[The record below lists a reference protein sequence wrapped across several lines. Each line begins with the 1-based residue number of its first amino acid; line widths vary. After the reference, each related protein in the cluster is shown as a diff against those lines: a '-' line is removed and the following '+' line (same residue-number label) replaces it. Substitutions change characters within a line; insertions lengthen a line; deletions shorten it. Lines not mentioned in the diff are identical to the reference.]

1 LTDPEVPEKAQR
13 RKFSAEEK
21 KRILEDVDRATGHG
35 GIGAV
40 LRREGIYSSTLHAWR
55 KERDAA
61 VHKAFS
67 QKRGPQ
73 TRRNPLAGENEKLRR
88 QNQRLQ
94 EELEKAHIVIDV
106 QKKWPSYWVVRFQR
120 SPARRSDHDRSGP
133 TPSFGGREASLSS
146 TVRSARY
153 LVPASETPSLCLA
166 GGRTAAFTPGAF
178 RKRTVRRAGVSS

>member
-1 LTDPEVPEKAQR
+1 VDETKVAVPFVTSSPDPEVPEKAQR

-21 KRILEDVDRATGHG
+21 KRILEEVDRASGQG
-35 GIGAV
+35 GVGAV
-40 LRREGIYSSTLHAWR
+40 LRREGIYSSTLHGWR

-73 TRRNPLAGENEKLRR
+73 PQRNPLAGENEKLRR

-106 QKKWPSYWVVRFQR
+106 QKKVAKLLGRPIAEN
-120 SPARRSDHDRSGP
+120 PAG
-133 TPSFGGREASLSS
+133 E
-146 TVRSARY
+146 
-153 LVPASETPSLCLA
+153 
-166 GGRTAAFTPGAF
+166 
-178 RKRTVRRAGVSS
+178 K

>member
-1 LTDPEVPEKAQR
+1 MQRARRATLRANIDETESAAIITEQGGQENHRERSQDRVPFAASSPDPEVPAKAQR
-13 RKFSAEEK
+13 RKFSAEDK
-21 KRILEDVDRATGHG
+21 KRILEDVERATGHG

-40 LRREGIYSSTLHAWR
+40 LRREGIYSSTLYGWR

-106 QKKWPSYWVVRFQR
+106 QKKV
-120 SPARRSDHDRSGP
+120 AKLL
-133 TPSFGGREASLSS
+133 GRPIPEI
-146 TVRSARY
+146 
-153 LVPASETPSLCLA
+153 
-166 GGRTAAFTPGAF
+166 PGTE
-178 RKRTVRRAGVSS
+178 K

>member
-1 LTDPEVPEKAQR
+1 MTESKIAVPFATSSPDPEVPARAQR
-13 RKFSAEEK
+13 RKFSADDK
-21 KRILEDVDRATGHG
+21 KRILEEVERATGHG

-40 LRREGIYSSTLHAWR
+40 LRREGIYSSTLHGWR

-73 TRRNPLAGENEKLRR
+73 PQRNPLAGENEKLRR

-106 QKKWPSYWVVRFQR
+106 QKKVAKLLGYPI
-120 SPARRSDHDRSGP
+120 A
-133 TPSFGGREASLSS
+133 E
-146 TVRSARY
+146 
-153 LVPASETPSLCLA
+153 VPNGE
-166 GGRTAAFTPGAF
+166 
-178 RKRTVRRAGVSS
+178 K